1 MNVLNEKITHRQF
14 GAGTVTAQD
23 EETVTVLFGGQD
35 GEKKFLYPAAFESF
49 LRLCDPDS
57 REQMDCEL
65 RRIRTKTETLRR
77 LHEAGYQKIWV
88 EKKRKLM
95 DQKKAQAEK
104 RYAQLL
110 RQRPLPQAAQPE
122 PDPSHEAEPAVT
134 ENV

>member
-14 GAGTVTAQD
+14 GAGTVIAQD
-23 EETVTVLFGGQD
+23 EETVTVLFGGD
-35 GEKKFLYPAAFESF
+35 HGEKKFLYPAAFECF
-49 LRLCDPDS
+49 LRLCDPDIQK
-57 REQMDCEL
+57 QMDCEL

-104 RYAQLL
+104 RFAQLL
-110 RQRPLPQAAQPE
+110 RQRPLPQAAP
-122 PDPSHEAEPAVT
+122 PDPEHEKEPAAS
-134 ENV
+134 ENA

>member
-95 DQKKAQAEK
+95 DQK
-104 RYAQLL
+104 
-110 RQRPLPQAAQPE
+110 
-122 PDPSHEAEPAVT
+122 
-134 ENV
+134 